1 MAYRVNLASDLRHRA
16 AIRRMGRATEKDAL
30 GQYPVAPETVATV
43 WCSVTPQTGSLLSGR
58 PAETQL
64 SRTTHK
70 VVIRYRRGITAD
82 MWLEIA
88 GETYDILYILDPY
101 LRHESLELFCEV
113 RANGS
118 AERV

>member
-1 MAYRVNLASDLRHRA
+1 MAYRVNLASDLRQRA
-16 AIRRMGRATEKDAL
+16 VIKRLVQGTKKDAL
-30 GQYPVAPETVATV
+30 GQYPAVEEIVAKA
-43 WCSVTPQTGSLLSGR
+43 WCGVTPQTGSLLAGR

-70 VVIRYRRGITAD
+70 VTIRYRKGITPD

-88 GETYDILYILDPY
+88 GVRYDILYILDPY

-113 RANGS
+113 RYGS
-118 AERV
+118 